1 MNYKFHFCTIML
13 CLLLSMA
20 GSVTAQSLSRD
31 KKSATAVKENADYG
45 KYPYWISMMH
55 DPAVNYFDAL
65 EAYDAFWKNREKPV
79 LEEEE
84 LMGTG
89 ADAANEHRQKLN
101 KRELREQQEL
111 QQYAYDVKYF
121 EHWKRSVEP
130 YVQSDGRILSS
141 DERLQIWY
149 EQRNR

>member
-1 MNYKFHFCTIML
+1 MKYNFHFYTIVL
-13 CLLLSMA
+13 CLLLTMA
-20 GSVTAQSLSRD
+20 GSVAAQNLYSD
-31 KKSATAVKENADYG
+31 KKGSTAAKVKSDYE
-45 KYPYWISMMH
+45 KYPYWINMMR

-65 EAYDAFWKNREKPV
+65 EAYEAFWRNQEKPV

-84 LMGTG
+84 LMGSG
-89 ADAANEHRQKLN
+89 ADKANEHRQKLN

-149 EQRNR
+149 EQRRR